1 MKRCKHCGIQKP
13 TDDFYGDNAARDG
26 LRPECKACTA
36 ARRKRWYEHN
46 RDREIA
52 RVKAWA
58 AANPGKV
65 KAASE
70 AARASGRKSAND
82 RRYHLKRKY
91 GITPEQ
97 YDEMLEAQGGGC
109 AICHRPPRDDISLHV
124 DHDHET
130 GAVRGLLCFRC
141 NNSLGD
147 LNDDAGL
154 LQSAASYLDAHDPVT
169 IEMTVLA
176 KRRVRELTGAG

>member
-1 MKRCKHCGIQKP
+1 V
-13 TDDFYGDNAARDG
+13 RD
-26 LRPECKACTA
+26 EA
-36 ARRKRWYEHN
+36 
-46 RDREIA
+46 IA
-52 RVKAWA
+52 RAKKWREENIERFGENQRRTRAT
-58 AANPGKV
+58 PEGKR
-65 KAASE
+65 K
-70 AARASGRKSAND
+70 ARA
-82 RRYHLKRKY
+82 YHLGKKF

-109 AICHRPPRDDISLHV
+109 AICRRPPRDDISLHV

-154 LQSAASYLDAHDPVT
+154 LQAAANYLDAHDPVT
-169 IEMTVLA
+169 IEMTVLVKA
-176 KRRVRELTGAG
+176 RVRELIGAG